1 MNLNFEKIS
10 KTKQKDVYS
19 QTFSE
24 VLDTLVKHLNDF
36 KTKVNE
42 MNDEESGAE
51 EDDDEDRLEKE
62 LENMTK
68 DQEEKEQI
76 PLNIKLQSKCLTMC
90 THLIAHP
97 FKQIR
102 LYIIELIGELSKNL
116 VEYTNEFL
124 PLVHKLWS
132 TICQRFAYDDLI
144 IKAKI
149 VYLLFDLSVLCGD
162 FISSRFCKEFLPRLC
177 FFMSDQA
184 KVSLTKSPKGGD
196 LLKSEEKL
204 DEIDSTYIY
213 SHSFKLQA
221 SILSNIDKMCI
232 LFEIK
237 EVELENL
244 IDSIMLKYLDE
255 RQPVKLQS
263 LALNAIKTC
272 SLIDS
277 DVVWLSLHYI
287 IPFGQMEN
295 VGNLIYSKNVKLKYS
310 FKLRDEILADLIEL
324 FKSL

>member
-1 MNLNFEKIS
+1 MNTSDENE
-10 KTKQKDVYS
+10 TKNID
-19 QTFSE
+19 
-24 VLDTLVKHLNDF
+24 
-36 KTKVNE
+36 
-42 MNDEESGAE
+42 
-51 EDDDEDRLEKE
+51 EDDNRLENE
-62 LENMTK
+62 LENLTK
-68 DQEEKEQI
+68 DQTDKEQI

-90 THLIAHP
+90 THLISHP

-144 IKAKI
+144 IKSKI
-149 VYLLFDLSVLCGD
+149 IYLLFDLSVLCGD

-184 KVSLTKSPKGGD
+184 KLS
-196 LLKSEEKL
+196 LKSKKDDDSNL
-204 DEIDSTYIY
+204 NDIDSTYIY
-213 SHSFKLQA
+213 SHLFKLQA
-221 SILSNIDKMCI
+221 SILANIDKMCI

-237 EVELENL
+237 ETELENL
-244 IDSIMLKYLDE
+244 IDSIILKYLDE
-255 RQPVKLQS
+255 RQPVKLQY

-272 SLIDS
+272 ALIDA

-287 IPFGQMEN
+287 IPFGHSEN
-295 VGNLIYSKNVKLKYS
+295 FSNLDYSKNVKLKYS
-310 FKLRDEILADLIEL
+310 FKIKEEILVDLIEIFRCL
-324 FKSL
+324 

>member
-1 MNLNFEKIS
+1 M
-10 KTKQKDVYS
+10 
-19 QTFSE
+19 
-24 VLDTLVKHLNDF
+24 
-36 KTKVNE
+36 
-42 MNDEESGAE
+42 ESVQIFG
-51 EDDDEDRLEKE
+51 
-62 LENMTK
+62 
-68 DQEEKEQI
+68 QEEKEKI

-132 TICQRFAYDDLI
+132 TICQRFTYDDLI

-162 FISSRFCKEFLPRLC
+162 FISSRFSKEFLPRLC

-184 KVSLTKSPKGGD
+184 KLSLKSKGGD
-196 LLKSEEKL
+196 LKKCLSVDEEKL
-204 DEIDSTYIY
+204 NEIDSTYIY

-244 IDSIMLKYLDE
+244 IDSIILKYLDE
-255 RQPVKLQS
+255 RQPVKLQL

-295 VGNLIYSKNVKLKYS
+295 ASNLIYSKNVKLKYS
-310 FKLRDEILADLIEL
+310 FKLRDDILADLIEL